1 MVQAQ
6 IQNPG
11 TFDREAQSP
20 QGIAM
25 TTFTDLGLSEAT
37 IQALSRK
44 GFEEPTPI
52 QAKTIPAVLTG
63 TQDIVAQAQTGTGKT
78 AAFGLPLLELLDP
91 NLRGV
96 QSLILTP
103 TRELAIQVA
112 EEINSLRG
120 GRLVGIAPI
129 YGGQSMEIQLR
140 TLKKG
145 VSVVVGT
152 PGRVLDHL
160 RRGTLDL
167 SGVKFLILD
176 EADEMLNMGF
186 LDDVREIME
195 QTNAHKR
202 TMLFSATMPPEILR
216 IAKKYM
222 GEYEVIRAMS
232 EQLTATQTDQI
243 YFEVS
248 ISDKFEAL
256 CRIIDM
262 EANFYGLV
270 FARTKID
277 ADAVAQRLMERGYDA
292 DALHGDISQSLRE
305 KILGK
310 FKKRLITILV
320 ATDVAARGID
330 VHDLTHVINFDL
342 PHDPESYVHRVGRT
356 GRAGKEG
363 IAITF
368 ITPSEYRR
376 LQFISKHARTD
387 IRKARLPKVSDVI
400 SMKKGRIRA
409 ELQDIMSTEPEL
421 EFLGMAQEL
430 LEQSKPRETLAAL
443 LQFMF
448 QEELDASNYK
458 EIGDAF
464 VVDKKGKTRLFV
476 SQGRKDGMTPKRLL
490 TFLGDKCNIPPKKI
504 WDIQIMDTFAFV
516 SLPFQE
522 AEMVLGLFNKAKG
535 TELGFTKAK
544 ARSSAPP
551 IRK

>member
-1 MVQAQ
+1 
-6 IQNPG
+6 
-11 TFDREAQSP
+11 
-20 QGIAM
+20 M
-25 TTFTDLGLSEAT
+25 TTFSELGLSELS

-52 QAKTIPAVLTG
+52 QIKTIPAVLTG
-63 TQDIVAQAQTGTGKT
+63 DNDIVAQAQTGTGKT
-78 AAFGLPLLELLDP
+78 AAFGLPLLEMLDP
-91 NLRGV
+91 DVRTV
-96 QSLILTP
+96 QALVLAP

-120 GRLVGIAPI
+120 GRTINVAPI

-140 TLKKG
+140 SLKKG

-160 RRGTLDL
+160 RRGSLNL
-167 SGVKFLILD
+167 SGIRFLILD

-186 LDDVREIME
+186 LDDVLEIME
-195 QTNAHKR
+195 QTATEKR

-222 GEYEVIRAMS
+222 GDYQIIKAVS
-232 EQLTATQTDQI
+232 EQLTAPQTDQI
-243 YFEVS
+243 YFEVAM
-248 ISDKFEAL
+248 SDKFEAL

-262 EANFYGLV
+262 ESDFYGLV
-270 FARTKID
+270 FTRTKID
-277 ADAVAQRLMERGYDA
+277 ADAVSQRLMERGYEA
-292 DALHGDISQSLRE
+292 DTLHGDMSQSLRE
-305 KILGK
+305 KMLIK
-310 FKKRLITILV
+310 FKKKLVTILV

-342 PHDPESYVHRVGRT
+342 PHDPEAYVHRVGRT
-356 GRAGKEG
+356 GRAGKQG

-400 SMKKGRIRA
+400 NMKKGRIRA
-409 ELQDIMSTEPEL
+409 ELQEIMTTEPEL

-430 LEQSKPRETLAAL
+430 LDQSKPRETLAAL

-464 VVDKKGKTRLFV
+464 VVDKTGKTRLFV
-476 SQGRKDGMTPKRLL
+476 TQGRKDGMTPKRLL

-504 WDIQIMDTFAFV
+504 WDIQIMETFAFV
-516 SLPFQE
+516 SLPFQD
-522 AEMVLGLFNKAKG
+522 AERVLATFNKGKG
-535 TELGFTKAK
+535 EELAFTKAK
-544 ARSSAPP
+544 ARPSAPAP
-551 IRK
+551 RR

>member
-1 MVQAQ
+1 
-6 IQNPG
+6 
-11 TFDREAQSP
+11 
-20 QGIAM
+20 M
-25 TTFTDLGLSEAT
+25 TTFAELGLSALTIEAL
-37 IQALSRK
+37 ARK

-52 QAKTIPAVLTG
+52 QIQAIPAVLSG
-63 TQDIVAQAQTGTGKT
+63 EADIVAQAQTGTGKT
-78 AAFGLPLLELLDP
+78 AAFGLPLLELLDQTS
-91 NLRGV
+91 RSV
-96 QSLILTP
+96 QALVLTP

-120 GRLVGIAPI
+120 GRAISVTPI

-140 TLKKG
+140 NLRKG

-160 RRGTLDL
+160 RRGSLDV
-167 SGVKFLILD
+167 SGIDFLVLD

-186 LDDVREIME
+186 LEDVREIMD
-195 QTNAHKR
+195 QTAPDKR
-202 TMLFSATMPPEILR
+202 TMLFSATMPAEILR

-222 GEYEVIRAMS
+222 GDYQVIQAVS
-232 EQLTATQTDQI
+232 GQLTTAQTDQI

-248 ISDKFEAL
+248 AGDKFEAL

-262 EANFYGLV
+262 DEDFYGLV
-270 FARTKID
+270 FARTKVD
-277 ADAVAQRLMERGYDA
+277 ADMVSQRLQERGYDA
-292 DALHGDISQSLRE
+292 DTLHGDISQSLRE

-310 FKKRLITILV
+310 FRKRLITILV

-330 VHDLTHVINFDL
+330 VRDLTHVINYDL

-356 GRAGKEG
+356 GRAGKQG

-376 LQFISKHARTD
+376 LQFISRQAKTD
-387 IRKARLPKVSDVI
+387 IRKARLPKVSELI
-400 SMKKGRIRA
+400 SMKKERIRA
-409 ELQDIMSTEPEL
+409 ELQAIVATEPEL

-443 LQFMF
+443 LQYMF

-458 EIGDAF
+458 EINDAS
-464 VVDKKGKTRLFV
+464 VMDRKGKTRLFV
-476 SQGRKDGMTPKRLL
+476 AQGRKDGLTPKRLL
-490 TFLGDKCNIPPKKI
+490 SFLDANCHIPSRKV
-504 WDIQIMDTFAFV
+504 WDIQIMDTFSFV

-522 AEMVLGLFNKAKG
+522 AEKVLSMFNRRGKEG
-535 TELGFTKAK
+535 TLVFTKAK
-544 ARSSAPP
+544 GRPAPS
-551 IRK
+551 RK

>member
-1 MVQAQ
+1 
-6 IQNPG
+6 
-11 TFDREAQSP
+11 
-20 QGIAM
+20 M
-25 TTFTDLGLSEAT
+25 TTFSDLGLSELT

-52 QAKTIPAVLTG
+52 QIKTIPAVLSG
-63 TQDIVAQAQTGTGKT
+63 VKDIVAQAQTGTGKT

-91 NLRGV
+91 NARTV
-96 QSLILTP
+96 QALVLAP

-120 GRLVGIAPI
+120 GRTLSVTPI

-140 TLKKG
+140 NLKRG

-160 RRGTLDL
+160 RRGSLNL
-167 SGVKFLILD
+167 ASISFLILD

-186 LDDVREIME
+186 LEDVQEIMN
-195 QTNAHKR
+195 QTPAEKR

-216 IAKKYM
+216 VAKKHM
-222 GEYEVIRAMS
+222 GDYEVIRAVS

-248 ISDKFEAL
+248 ASDKFEAL
-256 CRIIDM
+256 CRIVDM
-262 EANFYGLV
+262 EEDFYGLV
-270 FARTKID
+270 FTRTKVD
-277 ADAVAQRLMERGYDA
+277 ADAVSQRLMERGYDA
-292 DALHGDISQSLRE
+292 DTLHGDMSQSMRE
-305 KILGK
+305 KILIK
-310 FKKRLITILV
+310 FKKRLVRILV

-342 PHDPESYVHRVGRT
+342 PHDPEAYVHRVGRT
-356 GRAGKEG
+356 GRAGKQG

-376 LQFISKHARTD
+376 LQFISKQAKTD

-400 SMKKGRIRA
+400 QMKKERIQA
-409 ELQDIMSTEPEL
+409 ELKAIVSTEPEL
-421 EFLGMAQEL
+421 EYLGMAQEL

-443 LQFMF
+443 LQHMF
-448 QEELDASNYK
+448 QEELDASNYR
-458 EIGDAF
+458 EINDAF

-476 SQGRKDGMTPKRLL
+476 TQGRKDGLTPKRLL
-490 TFLGDKCNIPPKKI
+490 TFLDEKCRIPSRNV
-504 WDIQIMDTFAFV
+504 WDIQIMETFAFV
-516 SLPFQE
+516 SLPFQD
-522 AEMVLGLFNKAKG
+522 AERVLATFNRG
-535 TELGFTKAK
+535 NSTELAFTKAK
-544 ARSSAPP
+544 ARPSAPAP
-551 IRK
+551 RR

>member
-1 MVQAQ
+1 
-6 IQNPG
+6 
-11 TFDREAQSP
+11 
-20 QGIAM
+20 M
-25 TTFTDLGLSEAT
+25 TTFSDLGLSDLT

-52 QAKTIPAVLTG
+52 QTKTIPAVLAG
-63 TQDIVAQAQTGTGKT
+63 ESDIVAQAQTGTGKT
-78 AAFGLPLLELLDP
+78 AAFGLPLLEMLDQGA
-91 NLRGV
+91 RCV
-96 QSLILTP
+96 QALILAP

-120 GRLVGIAPI
+120 SRTVSVAPI

-140 TLKKG
+140 SLRKG

-167 SGVKFLILD
+167 SAIRFLILD

-186 LDDVREIME
+186 LEDVQEIME
-195 QTNAHKR
+195 QTPQDKR

-216 IAKKYM
+216 IAKKHM
-222 GEYEVIRAMS
+222 GDYQVIRAVS

-248 ISDKFEAL
+248 AADKFEAL

-262 EANFYGLV
+262 EEDFYGLV
-270 FARTKID
+270 FTRTKVD
-277 ADAVAQRLMERGYDA
+277 ADAVSQRLMERGYDA
-292 DALHGDISQSLRE
+292 DTLHGDMSQSLRE
-305 KILGK
+305 KILVK
-310 FKKRLITILV
+310 FKKRLVRILV

-342 PHDPESYVHRVGRT
+342 PHDPEAYVHRVGRT

-376 LQFISKHARTD
+376 LQFISKQARTD

-400 SMKKGRIRA
+400 QMKKERIRA
-409 ELQDIMSTEPEL
+409 ELAAIVATEPEL

-430 LEQSKPRETLAAL
+430 LEQRNPRQTLPAL
-443 LQFMF
+443 LQPMC
-448 QEELDASNYK
+448 QEELDASTYK
-458 EIGDAF
+458 EIEDAF

-476 SQGRKDGMTPKRLL
+476 TQGRKDGLTPKRLL
-490 TFLGDKCNIPPKKI
+490 NFLDENCRIPSRKV
-504 WDIQIMDTFAFV
+504 WDIQIMETFAFV

-522 AEMVLGLFNKAKG
+522 AEKVLSMFNRKVKDG
-535 TELGFTKAK
+535 GIVFTKAK
-544 ARSSAPP
+544 GRPTPP
-551 IRK
+551 PSRK